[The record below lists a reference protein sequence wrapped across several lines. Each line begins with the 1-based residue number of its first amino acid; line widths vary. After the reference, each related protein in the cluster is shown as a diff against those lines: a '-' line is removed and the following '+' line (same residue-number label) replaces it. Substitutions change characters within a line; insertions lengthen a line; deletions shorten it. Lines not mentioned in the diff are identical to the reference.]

1 MSSPA
6 AAARRHAIAF
16 RPVTGAD
23 GTFLRHLYGTTREE
37 ELRAVPW
44 SDAEKAAFVDMQFAA
59 QKAHYEEHYRGC
71 AFLVVELEGRPIG
84 RLYVDRGPEDIRIV
98 DITLLPE
105 LRGRGIG
112 GTLMREILAEGQA
125 AAKVVSIH
133 VERDNRAM
141 RLYRRLGF
149 RHVDTYGAYHLME
162 WKPGGRQRSWISQR

>member
-16 RPVTGAD
+16 RPVTD
-23 GTFLRHLYGTTREE
+23 DDEPFLRYLYGTTREP

-44 SDAEKAAFVDMQFAA
+44 SDAEKHAFVDMQFAA
-59 QKAHYEEHYRGC
+59 QKAHYEQHYPGC
-71 AFLVVELEGRPIG
+71 SFLVVELEGRPIG
-84 RLYVDRGPEDIRIV
+84 RLYVDRGAEDIRVVVIS
-98 DITLLPE
+98 LLPE

-112 GTLMREILAEGQA
+112 GTLMREILAEGRA

-133 VERDNRAM
+133 VEQDNRAM

-149 RHVDTYGAYHLME
+149 RHVNTYGVYHLME
-162 WKPGGRQRSWISQR
+162 WRPGAKGRSWTSNR